1 MIITY
6 VVISF
11 VGLGVVRRSCVTCG
25 VARLVICRLSCVTRL
40 DVRLASSVYRGF
52 GVIRFRGGVVRR
64 RSGVVSSLSGVVRL
78 CCCVIRRRGGVV
90 RFSRGVIG
98 CRSGVVSCRSSVISC
113 WSSVVG
119 FSCGVIGYRWSVICF
134 SCCVIVH
141 LLLRLHVPVGAAHR
155 SYSPQGGQVNLDLK
169 ISNINKN

>member
-119 FSCGVIGYRWSVICF
+119 FSCGVI
-134 SCCVIVH
+134 VH
-141 LLLRLHVPVGAAHR
+141 LLLRLHVAVGAAHR

-169 ISNINKN
+169 ISNINKKLKIKQHLKI